1 MKNDLGAQ
9 YKPKILGNRENQKIM
24 FSSFEINLILIL
36 DHQSTKNWTIR
47 LNYGEKYIKID
58 ILHA

>member
-9 YKPKILGNRENQKIM
+9 YMSKLFGNRENQKIM

-36 DHQSTKNWTIR
+36 DH
-47 LNYGEKYIKID
+47 
-58 ILHA
+58 

>member
-1 MKNDLGAQ
+1 MSELFC
-9 YKPKILGNRENQKIM
+9 NRENQKIM
-24 FSSFEINLILIL
+24 FSSFEINLIRIL

-58 ILHA
+58 ILQA

>member
-1 MKNDLGAQ
+1 MSKLF
-9 YKPKILGNRENQKIM
+9 GNRENQKIM
-24 FSSFEINLILIL
+24 FSSFEINLIRIL